1 MQWGLSR
8 RKSKGNPTLR
18 VPYNARSE
26 RAAPAVTSPSIQ
38 AAPVVPM
45 LSPAPA
51 PKPAPISPVIP
62 PNLR

>member
-1 MQWGLSR
+1 MQWGLSP
-8 RKSKGNPTLR
+8 RKSKGNPKLR
-18 VPYNARSE
+18 IPYSTKSE
-26 RAAPAVTSPSIQ
+26 MAAPAVTSPSIQ
-38 AAPVVPM
+38 AAPVAPM